1 METQEQKQD
10 ITETKVLS
18 EANNKTVIPKFN
30 IPSQID
36 YTRGFDFKPINGGQI
51 FREVITDTYVTAAQ
65 NEDEMVKRIDDA
77 MTILYPKRRGFAG
90 YLSFCYLHLTLFYI
104 LKNYDECL
112 KVIDNIYHGIDCV
125 EKYIFTGNYEDANG
139 NDNGF
144 VNYAFGENDA
154 DLKNTV
160 KYLHDSWNV
169 AKMIHAK
176 AGSFESGYSLT
187 VVELMLHAYNK
198 QLGMMRKDCEI
209 LRDIVERIKS
219 FIVNER
225 DNPSDEGIGMATDVE
240 FMSIEDLDKEE
251 KEDKEDKNNG

>member
-1 METQEQKQD
+1 METQEQNQAD
-10 ITETKVLS
+10 MQTEIHS
-18 EANNKTVIPKFN
+18 EDKNNTVIPKFN

-65 NEDEMVKRIDDA
+65 NEDEMVKKIDDA
-77 MTILYPKRRGFAG
+77 MTILYSKRKGFAG
-90 YLSFCYLHLTLFYI
+90 YFSFCYLHLTLFYI

-112 KVIDNIYHGIDCV
+112 KVVDNIFHGIDCV

-139 NDNGF
+139 NDTGF
-144 VNYAFGENDA
+144 VNYAFGESNA
-154 DLKNTV
+154 ELKNTV
-160 KYLHDSWNV
+160 RYLHDSWNV

-187 VVELMLHAYNK
+187 VSELMLHAYNK

-209 LRDIVERIKS
+209 LRDIAERIKA
-219 FIVNER
+219 FIINER
-225 DNPSDEGIGMATDVE
+225 DNPSDDGIGISADTE
-240 FMSIEDLDKEE
+240 FMSIEDLNKDEQENKES
-251 KEDKEDKNNG
+251 KNNV

>member
-1 METQEQKQD
+1 MEDKQNNEQ
-10 ITETKVLS
+10 TESTLENGK
-18 EANNKTVIPKFN
+18 ETVIPKFN

-36 YTRGFDFKPINGGQI
+36 YTKGFDFKPINGGQI

-77 MTILYPKRRGFAG
+77 MTILYPKRKGFAG

-112 KVIDNIYHGIDCV
+112 KVIDNIFHGIDCV
-125 EKYIFTGNYEDANG
+125 EKFIFTGNYEDSEG
-139 NDNGF
+139 KDTGF
-144 VNYAFGENDA
+144 VNYAFGESDA
-154 DLKNTV
+154 ELKNTV
-160 KYLHDSWNV
+160 RYLHDSWNV

-187 VVELMLHAYNK
+187 VSELMLHAYNK

-209 LRDIVERIKS
+209 LRDIAERIKS
-219 FIVNER
+219 FIINER
-225 DNPSDEGIGMATDVE
+225 DNPSDEGIGTTSDTE
-240 FMSIEDLDKEE
+240 FASIEDLQKDEN
-251 KEDKEDKNNG
+251 DGDKNNA